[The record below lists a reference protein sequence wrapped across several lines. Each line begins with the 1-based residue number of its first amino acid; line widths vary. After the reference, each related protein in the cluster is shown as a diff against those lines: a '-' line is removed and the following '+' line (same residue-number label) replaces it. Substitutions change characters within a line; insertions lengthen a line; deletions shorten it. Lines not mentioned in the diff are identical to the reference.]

1 MQLYPN
7 ITPYHDF
14 HLSVGDG
21 HQIHVQEYG
30 DPDGLPVVVC
40 HGGPGVGLHADNC
53 RFFDPTRYRIIL
65 YIQRGCGQST
75 PHLINANTTAEL
87 VADLDY
93 LRIYL
98 GLEKWLLS
106 GGSWGAT
113 LCLLYAIEHTQHVQ
127 GLILRGTFLAT
138 SADLNWLYSSA
149 GAAAHFYP
157 ELYARFS
164 QNLPDVTSILKF
176 YQQQLNDDNQINA
189 NHFAKL
195 WCQWENVLSHGKQ
208 QHQWGL
214 SSPQLGLNMARLM
227 VHYFAAQCFITDN
240 FISEHYKKISKIP
253 TWFIH
258 GRHDLVCR
266 FNAVQQLAEQLN
278 AQLLILDGI
287 GHGVDNNVSLSAVR
301 RAADLMYI
309 KLSRHKCKD

>member
-1 MQLYPN
+1 MQLYPS

-21 HQIHVQEYG
+21 HQLHIQEYG
-30 DPDGLPVVVC
+30 EPCGLPVVIC
-40 HGGPGVGLHADNC
+40 HGGPGAGLHADDC

-65 YIQRGCGQST
+65 YSQRGCGQST

-93 LRIYL
+93 LRTYL
-98 GLEKWLLS
+98 GLEKWVLS

-113 LCLLYAIEHTQHVQ
+113 LSLLYAIEHTQHVQ

-138 SADLNWLYSSA
+138 AADFDWLYSRA
-149 GAAAHFYP
+149 GGAAHFYP

-164 QNLPDVTSILKF
+164 QNLPDVTSILAF

-195 WCQWENVLSHGKQ
+195 WCQWESVLSHGKQ
-208 QHQWGL
+208 HHQWGL

-227 VHYFAAQCFITDN
+227 VHYFAARCFITDN
-240 FISEHYKKISKIP
+240 FISEHYKKISKVP
-253 TWFIH
+253 VWFIH

-278 AQLLILDGI
+278 AQLLILDGV
-287 GHGVDNNVSLSAVR
+287 GHGVDNNVYLAAVR
-301 RAADLMYI
+301 RAADLMCI